1 MFTGLVQGAA
11 SVVSLSPREADGARL
26 TLSHPLLASAR
37 AGDSIATNGCCLT
50 VVDPRGEVA
59 SFDLLAETLR
69 LTNLGELTAGSVVNI
84 EPSLLPT
91 DRMGGHFVTGHVDC
105 VGNIA
110 FLGREGAD
118 WRLDISAPEAVLR
131 HIVRKGC
138 VAVDGMS
145 LTVADLIPGGFRIW
159 LIPHTL
165 EVTNLSRRKTGD
177 RVNLES
183 DLLAKYA
190 EKLLGKA

>member
-11 SVVSLSPREADGARL
+11 TVVSLSPREADGVRL

>member
-11 SVVSLSPREADGARL
+11 KILTIDPRDKDGARL
-26 TLSHPLLASAR
+26 TVTHPLLASAR
-37 AGDSIATNGCCLT
+37 TGDSIATNGCCLT
-50 VVDPRGEVA
+50 VVDPQGEQA

-69 LTNLGELTAGSVVNI
+69 LTNLGDLRPGSIVNI
-84 EPSLLPT
+84 EPSLRPT
-91 DRMGGHFVTGHVDC
+91 DRMGGHFVTGHIDDC
-105 VGNIA
+105 GEITY
-110 FLGREGAD
+110 FGQDGAD
-118 WRLDISAPEAVLR
+118 WRLDIHASESLLR
-131 HIVRKGC
+131 HVVRKGC

-145 LTVADLIPGGFRIW
+145 LTVADVIPRGFRIW
-159 LIPHTL
+159 VIPHTL
-165 EVTNLSRRKTGD
+165 AVTNLSSRKAGD

>member
-11 SVVSLSPREADGARL
+11 TVVSLSPRAADGARL

-69 LTNLGELTAGSVVNI
+69 LTNLGELTAGGVVNI

>member
-1 MFTGLVQGAA
+1 
-11 SVVSLSPREADGARL
+11 
-26 TLSHPLLASAR
+26 
-37 AGDSIATNGCCLT
+37 
-50 VVDPRGEVA
+50 
-59 SFDLLAETLR
+59 
-69 LTNLGELTAGSVVNI
+69 
-84 EPSLLPT
+84 
-91 DRMGGHFVTGHVDC
+91 MGGHFVTGHVDC

-131 HIVRKGC
+131 HVVRKGC
-138 VAVDGMS
+138 IAVDGMS